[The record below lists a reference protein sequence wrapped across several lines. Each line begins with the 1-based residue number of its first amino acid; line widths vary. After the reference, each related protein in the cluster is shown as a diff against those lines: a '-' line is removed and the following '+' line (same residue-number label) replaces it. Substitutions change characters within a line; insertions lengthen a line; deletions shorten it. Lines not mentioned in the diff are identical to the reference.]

1 MIQTFKTVDEH
12 IASEANM
19 RSTLVLVPVALAV
32 LSATHV
38 FQRLIKPA
46 DRRTRRTETEWSRL
60 VTAIADP
67 ELHAVIAFC
76 LIGLL
81 LTLNLILRFP
91 DLGAIIEQYNKF

>member
-1 MIQTFKTVDEH
+1 LIQAFKTMDEH

-32 LSATHV
+32 LSATHML
-38 FQRLIKPA
+38 QRLIEP
-46 DRRTRRTETEWSRL
+46 RRTRTTETEWSRL
-60 VTAIADP
+60 MTVIANP